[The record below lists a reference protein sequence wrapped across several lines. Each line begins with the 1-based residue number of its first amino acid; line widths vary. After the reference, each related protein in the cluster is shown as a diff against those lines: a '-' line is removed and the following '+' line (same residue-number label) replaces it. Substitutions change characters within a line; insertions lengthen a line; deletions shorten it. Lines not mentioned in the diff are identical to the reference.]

1 MGVEENKEV
10 VRRFVDEVF
19 NKGDFSVIPD
29 LISPD
34 YLMNAPAGK
43 IEGQEGVK
51 EYVAMVRRAFPDLNI
66 TIEEMAGEGDTV
78 AVRLKWEGTFAGRF
92 MDYEPTR
99 RRVSMKEAL
108 FHRFADGRQL
118 EVIPY
123 YADQPTLLQQM
134 GITPT
139 NQRDWEVKEDV

>member
-1 MGVEENKEV
+1 MGIEENKEV

-34 YLMNAPAGK
+34 YVMNAPSGK
-43 IEGQEGVK
+43 IEGQKGVK
-51 EYVAMVRRAFPDLNI
+51 QYVKMVRTAFPGLNI
-66 TIEEMAGEGDTV
+66 TIEEMVGEENTV
-78 AVRLKWEGTFAGRF
+78 VIRLRWEGTYTGKFL
-92 MDYEPTR
+92 DYEPTQN
-99 RRVSMKEAL
+99 RVNMKEAL
-108 FHRFADGRQL
+108 FHRFSNGKQV

-123 YADQPTLLQQM
+123 YADQPPLFQQM

-139 NQRDWEVKEDV
+139 N